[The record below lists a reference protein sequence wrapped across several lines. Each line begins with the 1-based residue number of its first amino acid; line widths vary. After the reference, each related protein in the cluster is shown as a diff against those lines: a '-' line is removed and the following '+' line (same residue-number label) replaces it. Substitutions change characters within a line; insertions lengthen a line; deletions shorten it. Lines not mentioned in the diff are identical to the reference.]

1 MIRNI
6 QSQAESE
13 RQELLAQL
21 QAERSRQETVVCKKM
36 DKIIL
41 AKQEADLKYEQQ
53 RKELESLKSKL
64 TSAQSVDESRRMHLQ
79 QQQAKMQK
87 DLD

>member
-1 MIRNI
+1 
-6 QSQAESE
+6 
-13 RQELLAQL
+13 
-21 QAERSRQETVVCKKM
+21 M